1 MARSVDPRPLSQDR
15 PIEADGRFFT
25 FAALIIAAACLA
37 GMFLLPR
44 ISLSGRPKPTREAPA
59 FVLPVIHNGEPGS
72 RLELSALKGS
82 PVLIDFW
89 ATWCGP
95 CNMQTPILDRLSRRY
110 EGKGLKVV
118 GINVIDDDAGLAR
131 RYAQAKGLSYPI
143 VVDDKG
149 LTQREYDVRGL
160 PSLIL
165 IDREGRI
172 VHQTSGLVDEAT
184 LDRMIRETL

>member
-1 MARSVDPRPLSQDR
+1 M
-15 PIEADGRFFT
+15 
-25 FAALIIAAACLA
+25 AALVIAAACLA

-44 ISLSGRPKPTREAPA
+44 ISLSTSPKPTREAPA
-59 FVLPVIHNGEPGS
+59 FVLPVIHNGESGS

-110 EGKGLKVV
+110 ESKGLKVV
-118 GINVIDDDAGLAR
+118 GINVIDDDAALAK
-131 RYAQAKGLSYPI
+131 RYAQAKGLTYPI

-149 LTQREYDVRGL
+149 LTQREYGVRGL

-165 IDREGRI
+165 IDRDGRI

>member
-1 MARSVDPRPLSQDR
+1 MAASPDRSEP
-15 PIEADGRFFT
+15 DGRY
-25 FAALIIAAACLA
+25 FATVAVVIAAACLA

-44 ISLSGRPKPTREAPA
+44 ITLSGSPKVRREAPA
-59 FVLPVIHNGEPGS
+59 FVLPVIHNGEVGS
-72 RLELSALKGS
+72 RLELGGLRGS

-110 EGKGLKVV
+110 QGKGLKVV
-118 GINVIDDDAGLAR
+118 GVNVIDDDHALAK
-131 RYAQAKGLSYPI
+131 RYAESKGLSYPI

-149 LTQREYDVRGL
+149 LTQREYGVRGL

-165 IDREGRI
+165 IDRDGKI
-172 VHQTSGLVDEAT
+172 LHQTSGLVDEAT
-184 LDRMIRETL
+184 LDRMIREAL